1 MSLLGNVVFF
11 IFGGFI
17 IFFGY
22 VLGGILAAQSPRK
35 TP

>member
-1 MSLLGNVVFF
+1 MSLLGNVVIF

-17 IFFGY
+17 LFFGY
-22 VLGGILAAQSPRK
+22 VLGGILPAQRPRK